1 MDTHPALTPSPQ
13 DRHALEAI
21 GRSGTVEARLARRAR
36 TILLLADGESVRQ
49 TAKRVGLAPR
59 MVQYWKQR
67 FSADGLP
74 GLYDA
79 PRPGRPKAI
88 PLTKEARIL
97 ADTQRRP
104 PAPLSHWSSR
114 AMARRHGVSQSFVSR
129 LWRRHGLRPHQLD
142 YYVASPDP
150 DFEAKAATILG
161 LYLHPPAHAVVLCID
176 EKSHIQALDRTQPT
190 LPLKPGQRERH
201 SFEYLR
207 RGTLSLYAALE
218 VSSGRVR
225 GKCAPRHNA
234 AEFVRFL
241 HEATR
246 GYSRKGIHAIVDNLS
261 AHKTPEVQAWL
272 ARHPRVHLHYTPTYS
287 SWLNQ
292 VELWFSKLERDCIAR
307 GIFSSTC
314 DLKRKLLAYIERHN
328 AEAKPFLW
336 TYRNPKRR
344 IRVTHQ

>member
-1 MDTHPALTPSPQ
+1 MDSHLALTLSPQ
-13 DRHALEAI
+13 HRHALEAI
-21 GRSGTVEARLARRAR
+21 IRSGTVEARLARRAR
-36 TILLLADGESVRQ
+36 TILLLADGKSVRKTGKQ
-49 TAKRVGLAPR
+49 VGLAPR
-59 MVQYWKQR
+59 MVQHWKRR
-67 FSADGLP
+67 FIADGLP

-88 PLTKEARIL
+88 PVTKEARIL

-104 PAPLSHWSSR
+104 PAPLTQWSSR
-114 AMARRHGVSQSFVSR
+114 AMAKRHGVSQSFISR

-150 DFEAKAATILG
+150 DFEAKAAAILG
-161 LYLHPPAHAVVLCID
+161 LYLNPPAHAVVLCID

-190 LPLKPGQRERH
+190 LPLQPGQRERH

-218 VSSGRVR
+218 VSSGHVR
-225 GKCAPRHNA
+225 GKCVPRHNA
-234 AEFVRFL
+234 TEFVRFL
-241 HEATR
+241 EEATR
-246 GYSRKGIHAIVDNLS
+246 GYRRKKIHVIVDNLS
-261 AHKTPEVQAWL
+261 AHKTPEVQVWR
-272 ARHPRVHLHYTPTYS
+272 ARHPRVQLHYTPTYS

-307 GIFSSTC
+307 GIFSSTF

-328 AEAKPFLW
+328 VEPKPFLW

>member
-1 MDTHPALTPSPQ
+1 MDPHPAPPPSPR
-13 DRHALEAI
+13 DRQALEAI

-49 TAKRVGLAPR
+49 TAKQVGLAPR
-59 MVQYWKQR
+59 MVQHWKQR
-67 FSADGLP
+67 FLADGLP

-104 PAPLSHWSSR
+104 PTPLSHWSSR
-114 AMARRHGVSQSFVSR
+114 TMATRHGVSQSFVSR

-150 DFEAKAATILG
+150 DFETKAAAILG
-161 LYLHPPAHAVVLCID
+161 LYLNPPAHAVVLCID
-176 EKSHIQALDRTQPT
+176 DKSHIQALDRTQPT
-190 LPLKPGQRERH
+190 LPLQPGQRERH

-234 AEFVRFL
+234 AEFVQFL

-246 GYSRKGIHAIVDNLS
+246 GYSRKRIHVIVDNLS

-272 ARHPRVHLHYTPTYS
+272 APHPPVDP
-287 SWLNQ
+287 
-292 VELWFSKLERDCIAR
+292 
-307 GIFSSTC
+307 
-314 DLKRKLLAYIERHN
+314 
-328 AEAKPFLW
+328 
-336 TYRNPKRR
+336 
-344 IRVTHQ
+344 